1 MTAMI
6 FGALGVAAN
15 ILLYQQKSGKKL
27 LAFKLISDILFAL
40 HYFFLNAY
48 TAMCIALIAIVRELV
63 FLKQNK
69 NGTRKNVWLIV
80 FFLCGIASAAVTWKG
95 PTSILPA
102 LASAIS
108 IFSFWRGD
116 PRLSRILAF
125 PISGCMMTYD
135 FTCGSVMGIVN
146 ETLTLISAAAGVIRF
161 RREQNSCPAPT
172 EVQAENTT
180 TLEKEIQK

>member
-15 ILLYQQKSGKKL
+15 VLIYQQKSGKNL
-27 LAFKLISDILFAL
+27 LAFKLISDVLWAL

-69 NGTRKNVWLIV
+69 NDARKGIWLIV
-80 FFLCGIASAAVTWKG
+80 FLLCGIASAAVTWKG
-95 PTSILPA
+95 LPSILPA

-108 IFSFWRGD
+108 IFSFWRGN

-125 PISGCMMTYD
+125 PVSGCMMTYD

-161 RREQNSCPAPT
+161 RRERKSRPAPT
-172 EVQAENTT
+172 EVPAD
-180 TLEKEIQK
+180 K